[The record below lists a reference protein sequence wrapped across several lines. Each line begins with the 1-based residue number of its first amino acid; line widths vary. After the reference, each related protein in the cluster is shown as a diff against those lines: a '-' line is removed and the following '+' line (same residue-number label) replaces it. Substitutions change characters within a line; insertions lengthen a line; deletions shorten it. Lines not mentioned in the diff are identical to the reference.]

1 MMATLGL
8 FVFVLRTAPYQQM
21 QQEMSWRHVTNSR
34 IGQRPATQFLG
45 VDEETITLS
54 GELYPEL
61 TGGTLSLMTLQWMA
75 DTGKAWPLIEGT
87 GMIYG
92 MFVIT
97 ALSRTRTFFSPN
109 GHAGRIEF
117 SVTLKRVDAN
127 LTELFGD
134 LGAQLEQIRN
144 SATELADNVLNTAR
158 NAAIDA
164 VTKGA
169 GFISGG

>member
-8 FVFVLRTAPYQQM
+8 FVFVLQTAPYQEM
-21 QQEMSWRHVTNSR
+21 QQEISWRHATNSR

-87 GMIYG
+87 GFIYG
-92 MFVIT
+92 MFVVT
-97 ALSRTRTFFSPN
+97 SLSRTRTFFAPN
-109 GHAGRIEF
+109 GHASKIEF
-117 SVTLKRVDAN
+117 SMTLKRVDAS

-134 LGAQLEQIRN
+134 LGAQLDQIRN
-144 SATELADNVLNTAR
+144 GITEAAG
-158 NAAIDA
+158 NALDIVKTSAIDA

-169 GFISGG
+169 KFISGG

>member
-1 MMATLGL
+1 
-8 FVFVLRTAPYQQM
+8 
-21 QQEMSWRHVTNSR
+21 
-34 IGQRPATQFLG
+34 QFLG

-87 GMIYG
+87 GFIYG

-97 ALSRTRTFFSPN
+97 SLSRTRTFFSPN
-109 GHAGRIEF
+109 GHASKIEF
-117 SVTLKRVDAN
+117 TLTLKRVDSS
-127 LTELFGD
+127 LKELFGD
-134 LGAQLEQIRN
+134 LGAQLEQIRDGITDT
-144 SATELADNVLNTAR
+144 AGKVLDAAR
-158 NAAIDA
+158 TTTIDA

-169 GFISGG
+169 KFISGG

>member
-1 MMATLGL
+1 MT
-8 FVFVLRTAPYQQM
+8 F
-21 QQEMSWRHVTNSR
+21 TNSR
-34 IGQRPATQFLG
+34 VGQRPATQFLG

-87 GMIYG
+87 GFIYG

-97 ALSRTRTFFSPN
+97 SLSRTRTFFSPN
-109 GHAGRIEF
+109 GHASKIEF
-117 SVTLKRVDAN
+117 TLTLKRVDSN
-127 LTELFGD
+127 LKELFGD
-134 LGAQLEQIRN
+134 LGAQLEQIRDGI
-144 SATELADNVLNTAR
+144 TDTAGK
-158 NAAIDA
+158 ALDAAKTTAIDA

-169 GFISGG
+169 KFISGG